1 MVNFKENYHFS
12 RFLRGSNIFQGPGV
26 GGGPTFSRVGVPI
39 AYSYRKY
46 ITCDFPREV
55 RVPVPPLDPHLGLS
69 MVLSI
74 HAENASNL
82 TNRYLGMFLKVQVY
96 RQTDRRVHRWPT
108 PKQYPSDFIGG
119 KPVLSTGYLVSCSR
133 TQRSASGEART
144 RYPSI
149 LGQALYHDCAHQ
161 LGSILCRYDTCPTQY
176 APDLRGSI
184 LCMQGTQYAP
194 RESILC
200 MEHFVALQCAD
211 VIRQLLMFEN
221 LRLTLAKKRC
231 EWECNKTIISENFC
245 VFPFVKISGYHL
257 KVFVFKLNQIH
268 ICQTTLKNAYQNEHH
283 EQIELMAN
291 HCLFCKRIK

>member
-12 RFLRGSNIFQGPGV
+12 RFLRGSNILQ
-26 GGGPTFSRVGVPI
+26 GGGSNFFRGGGVPI

-46 ITCDFPREV
+46 ITCDFPGEIQT
-55 RVPVPPLDPHLGLS
+55 PCPPPPLDPHLGLS
-69 MVLSI
+69 MVLFI

-82 TNRYLGMFLKVQVY
+82 INRYLGIFLEGKVN
-96 RQTDRRVHRWPT
+96 RQTDRRSHRRPT

-133 TQRSASGEART
+133 TQCSASGEART
-144 RYPSI
+144 RNPSI
-149 LGQALYHDCAHQ
+149 SGQALYHDCAPQ

-200 MEHFVALQCAD
+200 MEHFVALQCIVD
-211 VIRQLLMFEN
+211 
-221 LRLTLAKKRC
+221 C
-231 EWECNKTIISENFC
+231 
-245 VFPFVKISGYHL
+245 
-257 KVFVFKLNQIH
+257 
-268 ICQTTLKNAYQNEHH
+268 
-283 EQIELMAN
+283 
-291 HCLFCKRIK
+291 